1 MLRADGQ
8 HAPITPNYNHSN
20 EDKQWIMRHL
30 SPLTPSMAQGIDN
43 QHNNRWET
51 LLSVD
56 DYIGTLNQ
64 KFRPRKAFPQDVNNS
79 ASG

>member
-56 DYIGTLNQ
+56 DYIGTYGH
-64 KFRPRKAFPQDVNNS
+64 PKAS
-79 ASG
+79 AEKSLCARCQ